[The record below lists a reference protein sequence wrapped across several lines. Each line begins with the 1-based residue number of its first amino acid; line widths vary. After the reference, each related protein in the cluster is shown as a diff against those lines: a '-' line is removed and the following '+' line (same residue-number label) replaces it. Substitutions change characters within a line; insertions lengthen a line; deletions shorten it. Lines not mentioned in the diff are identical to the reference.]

1 MIALVGH
8 TGFVGSNIYDAA
20 GGQIDAAYNSKNIG
34 EAFGTCP
41 DLLIYAGLRA
51 EKYLAEND
59 PQKDMGL
66 IVQAQENIAKINPR
80 KLVLIS
86 TVDVFCKPKGVDEN
100 SVVETD
106 SRHAYGCHRYQLEK
120 WVREKY
126 TDAAI
131 VRLPALF
138 GKNIKKNLIYDCI
151 NIVPYMLKAEK
162 LEELAEKDRA
172 IRKYYKDQGNGF
184 YKVDLQES
192 DREALKERF
201 LQLGFSAVHF
211 TDSRSVFQFYN
222 LARLW
227 EDIQIVLDAGIT
239 LWHPA
244 TEPVSAGEIYRY
256 LTGEVFT
263 NKLRGMPAAYDYR
276 TVYAGLF
283 GRNGQYIMDKQEI
296 LKEIG
301 WFVKSQNE
309 SKKQG
314 DIG

>member
-1 MIALVGH
+1 MTALAGY

-51 EKYLAEND
+51 EKYLAEQD

-66 IVQAQENIAKINPR
+66 IVQAQENIAKINPK

-86 TVDVFCKPKGVDEN
+86 TVDVFCKPQEVDEN
-100 SVVETD
+100 SVVVTD
-106 SRHAYGCHRYQLEK
+106 CRHAYGCHRYQLEK
-120 WVREKY
+120 WVRETY
-126 TDAAI
+126 PDASI
-131 VRLPALF
+131 IRLPALF
-138 GKNIKKNLIYDCI
+138 GKNIKKNLIYDYI

-162 LEELAEKDRA
+162 FKELAAKDRE
-172 IRKYYKDQGNGF
+172 IREYYKDQGNGF
-184 YKVDLQES
+184 YKVDVREA

-201 LQLGFSAVHF
+201 LQLGFCAVHF

-244 TEPVSAGEIYRY
+244 TEPVSAGEIYQY
-256 LTGEVFT
+256 LTGEVFV
-263 NKLRGMPAAYDYR
+263 NELHGVPAAYDYR

-283 GRNGQYIMDKQEI
+283 GRSGSYIMDKQEI
-296 LKEIG
+296 LKEIER
-301 WFVKSQNE
+301 FVNSQNKR
-309 SKKQG
+309 KKQG